1 MTTLT
6 GKIHSGTATQQ
17 RTERFA
23 MRTFVLEMTDNGYT
37 NYAELQL
44 VNNNC
49 GLLDQFKPGD
59 MVTVHYNVRG
69 NLWNSPTGEKCITNL
84 NCWKIEPAQATQP
97 AQSTQDWGSQPTQP
111 AQSTQDWGSQPTQ
124 PAQSTQD
131 WGSQPTQPAR
141 PQDDKMPF

>member
-17 RTERFA
+17 KTEKFA

-44 VNNNC
+44 INNNC

-59 MVTVHYNVRG
+59 MVTVSYNVTG
-69 NLWNSPTGEKCITNL
+69 NLWNSPNGEKCITNL
-84 NCWKIEPAQATQP
+84 NCWKIEPAPQQAPAQPQGQWGQP
-97 AQSTQDWGSQPTQP
+97 AQPTQTAQAWGQPAPQQAP
-111 AQSTQDWGSQPTQ
+111 AQPQEQQ
-124 PAQSTQD
+124 APAQ
-131 WGSQPTQPAR
+131 
-141 PQDDKMPF
+141 PQQDKMPF

>member
-17 RTERFA
+17 KTEKFA

-59 MVTVHYNVRG
+59 IVTVSYNVRG
-69 NLWNSPTGEKCITNL
+69 NLWNSPNGEKCITNL
-84 NCWKIEPAQATQP
+84 NCWKIEPAQPQGPAQPQEQWGQP
-97 AQSTQDWGSQPTQP
+97 AQPQGQWGQP
-111 AQSTQDWGSQPTQ
+111 AQPQEQWGQ
-124 PAQSTQD
+124 PAQ
-131 WGSQPTQPAR
+131 
-141 PQDDKMPF
+141 PQQDKMPF

>member
-1 MTTLT
+1 MATLT

-17 RTERFA
+17 KTEKFA

-59 MVTVHYNVRG
+59 MVTASYNVRG
-69 NLWNSPTGEKCITNL
+69 NLWNSPNGEKCITNL
-84 NCWKIEPAQATQP
+84 NCFKIELTPKQAPAQTTEPWATPQKTQQQAP
-97 AQSTQDWGSQPTQP
+97 AQQQPTQP
-111 AQSTQDWGSQPTQ
+111 IDL
-124 PAQSTQD
+124 
-131 WGSQPTQPAR
+131 
-141 PQDDKMPF
+141 PF

>member
-1 MTTLT
+1 MATLT

-17 RTERFA
+17 KTEKFA

-59 MVTVHYNVRG
+59 MVTASYNVRG
-69 NLWNSPTGEKCITNL
+69 NLWNSPNGEKCITNL
-84 NCWKIEPAQATQP
+84 NCFKIELTQQQAPAQTTEPWATPQKTQQQAP
-97 AQSTQDWGSQPTQP
+97 AQQQPTQP
-111 AQSTQDWGSQPTQ
+111 IEL
-124 PAQSTQD
+124 
-131 WGSQPTQPAR
+131 
-141 PQDDKMPF
+141 PF